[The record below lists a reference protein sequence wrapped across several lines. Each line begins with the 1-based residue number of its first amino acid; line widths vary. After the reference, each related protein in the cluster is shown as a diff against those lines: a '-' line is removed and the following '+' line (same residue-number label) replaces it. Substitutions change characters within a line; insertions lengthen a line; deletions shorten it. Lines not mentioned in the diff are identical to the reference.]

1 MVTVV
6 TEVLAVMVVQL
17 TAVLAV
23 SVETH
28 LQLQDLV
35 YP

>member
-1 MVTVV
+1 VV
-6 TEVLAVMVVQL
+6 QLTEVLAE
-17 TAVLAV
+17 

>member
-1 MVTVV
+1 
-6 TEVLAVMVVQL
+6 VMVVPL

-23 SVETH
+23 SVEMH
-28 LQLQDLV
+28 LQLQDLA

>member
-1 MVTVV
+1 MEVTA
-6 TEVLAVMVVQL
+6 VLVVMVVPL

-28 LQLQDLV
+28 LQLRDLV

>member
-1 MVTVV
+1 MVMEV
-6 TEVLAVMVVQL
+6 TAVLAVMVVLL
-17 TAVLAV
+17 TAVLAA

-35 YP
+35 HP